1 MKMKRV
7 AMVLAAMLT
16 AVSILGCGSSD
27 SGQTQA
33 KTEPATQAQQAGTA
47 AQTEAKEPQGEVE
60 TVELWCWDEAFN
72 VYAMKEAAKLYEAQR
87 PNVKIDVQNI
97 TDNITVRF
105 TSAITSQQMEL
116 LPDIML
122 IQDRDLEKY
131 VELYDVFEDLTD
143 SGINFSD
150 FAGYKVEAASAN
162 GKNYGIPFDN
172 GVACYVYRSDLLE
185 QAGYKAEDITD
196 ITWREFIDIGVAVK
210 EKLGIPMAKVR
221 TDAGFTLIEMMMQS
235 AGSWYFDENGELNL
249 TDNAVFRE
257 ALDLYLEMVEKGI
270 VVEVTDGEQYSSAFY
285 DGSVMG
291 TVNAS
296 WVLATVSKEESLS
309 GKWSITNVPKLV
321 NAPGAT
327 NFSSS
332 GGCNWTIIKTSEH
345 KEAALNFL
353 KETVGGGSLAG
364 EFFDTVL
371 KGAAVVS
378 SYLPATES
386 ETYKAGTDY
395 YGGQP
400 VYYDLVNYSAG
411 VPRISL
417 GWYTTEARTAL
428 ATCVQQIHSGTDIE
442 KALEDMKSTL
452 EFQMV
457 K

>member
-1 MKMKRV
+1 MKRA
-7 AMVLAAMLT
+7 AMVLAVMMM
-16 AVSILGCGSSD
+16 AVSMLGCGSKETQKESSPD
-27 SGQTQA
+27 SGQ
-33 KTEPATQAQQAGTA
+33 AQQTKDSAGTA
-47 AQTEAKEPQGEVE
+47 DTKAADGEVE

-72 VYAMKEAAKLYEAQR
+72 VYAMKEAAKLYEAQH

-97 TDNITVRF
+97 TDNINVRF
-105 TSAITSQQMEL
+105 TSAITSQQMDL

-131 VELYDVFEDLTD
+131 VELYDVFEDLTG
-143 SGINFSD
+143 SGINFND
-150 FAGYKVEAASAN
+150 FAPYKVEAASAN

-172 GVACYVYRSDLLE
+172 GVACYVFRNDLLE
-185 QAGYKAEDITD
+185 QAGYHAEDLMD
-196 ITWREFIDIGVAVK
+196 ITWKEFIDIGVDVK

-235 AGSWYFDENGELNL
+235 AGSWYFDDEGELNL
-249 TDNAVFRE
+249 TDNVVFRE
-257 ALDLYLEMVEKGI
+257 ALSLYLEMVEKG
-270 VVEVTDGEQYSSAFY
+270 VAMEVTDGEQYSSAFY

-309 GKWSITNVPKLV
+309 GKWRVANVPKLV
-321 NAPGAT
+321 EAANAT

-332 GGCNWTIIKTSEH
+332 GGCNWTVIKTSEH
-345 KEAALNFL
+345 KEAALDFL
-353 KETVGGGSLAG
+353 KETVGGGSMAG

-386 ETYKAGTDY
+386 ETYKAGIEY

-400 VYYDLVNYSAG
+400 VYYDLVTYSAG

-428 ATCVQQIHSGTDIE
+428 ATCVQQIHSGVEIE
-442 KALEDMKSTL
+442 KALEDMKNTL

>member
-1 MKMKRV
+1 MKRA
-7 AMVLAAMLT
+7 AMVLAVIMM
-16 AVSILGCGSSD
+16 AVSMLGCGKQESQKDNST
-27 SGQTQA
+27 SG
-33 KTEPATQAQQAGTA
+33 EG
-47 AQTEAKEPQGEVE
+47 TEAEETKAENGEVE

-72 VYAMKEAAKLYEAQR
+72 VYAMKEAAKLYEAQH

-97 TDNITVRF
+97 TDNINVRF
-105 TSAITSQQMEL
+105 TSAITSQQMDL

-131 VELYDVFEDLTD
+131 VELYDVFEDLTS
-143 SGINFSD
+143 SGINFND
-150 FAGYKVEAASAN
+150 FAPYKVEAASAN

-172 GVACYVYRSDLLE
+172 GVACYVFRSDLLE
-185 QAGYKAEDITD
+185 QAGYQPEDLMD
-196 ITWREFIDIGVAVK
+196 ITWREFIEIGLNVK

-235 AGSWYFDENGELNL
+235 AGSWYFNDEGELDL
-249 TDNAVFRE
+249 TDNPVFRE
-257 ALDLYLEMVEKGI
+257 ALSLYLEMVEKGI

-309 GKWSITNVPKLV
+309 GKWRLANIPKLV
-321 NAPGAT
+321 EASNAT

-332 GGCNWTIIKTSEH
+332 GGCNWTIIKTSGH
-345 KEAALNFL
+345 KAAALDFL
-353 KETVGGGSLAG
+353 KETVGGGSMAG

-386 ETYKAGTDY
+386 EIYKAGIDY

-428 ATCVQQIHSGTDIE
+428 ATCVQQIHSGAEIE
-442 KALEDMKSTL
+442 KALEDMKNTL